1 MLCFLRSSS
10 MSHTRAP
17 QEALYVVGR
26 VVGDLTG
33 ESIQHHTNPDR
44 SWSGID
50 CPIHDGFDECDV
62 VVVEVCLVL
71 LILFTLHILLVLFT
85 LHILLIVALL
95 SPDEADQVN
104 RRELNA
110 SLV

>member
-1 MLCFLRSSS
+1 

-71 LILFTLHILLVLFT
+71 LVLFALHVLHVLFT
-85 LHILLIVALL
+85 LHLLLVLFALHVLLIVALL
-95 SPDEADQVN
+95 SPGEADQVN